1 MQSIPLE
8 EYIALRRLLNCKHI
22 GIVRLRSMID
32 AIGSGTQL
40 IDTPPKNL
48 LHIEKMTDLVIKG
61 FIEGA
66 KNGEND
72 ADYKKEYEYVTSISG
87 SILAY
92 GQPGYPSSLSNIYD
106 PPVLLYVVGELTE
119 QDKKSLAIV
128 GSRTPSPYGLKTAS
142 DFSRDL
148 VSEGFTVISGLAR
161 GIDTTAHKA
170 ALSAGG
176 RTIAVL
182 GSGFKN
188 IYPSENK
195 KLAKDISTSGAV
207 ITEFAPDTKPDA
219 INFPARNRI
228 ISGLSLGSLIVETAE
243 KGGALHTAA
252 FAIDQGREVFAIPGN
267 INSLKSG
274 GTNRLIQDGNAKLVM
289 NVADI
294 LIEFKIVPKSNPD
307 PAPVL
312 QLSDLS
318 MFEEKIYTTIG
329 FEPLHID
336 QISSLTGLNISEC
349 LINLL
354 QLEFKGLVR
363 QQPGKNFVRI

>member
-22 GIVRLRSMID
+22 EIVRLRSMID

-72 ADYKKEYEYVTSISG
+72 ADYKKEYEYITSISG
-87 SILAY
+87 SVLAY

-267 INSLKSG
+267 IN
-274 GTNRLIQDGNAKLVM
+274 
-289 NVADI
+289 
-294 LIEFKIVPKSNPD
+294 
-307 PAPVL
+307 
-312 QLSDLS
+312 
-318 MFEEKIYTTIG
+318 
-329 FEPLHID
+329 
-336 QISSLTGLNISEC
+336 
-349 LINLL
+349 
-354 QLEFKGLVR
+354 
-363 QQPGKNFVRI
+363 

>member
-1 MQSIPLE
+1 
-8 EYIALRRLLNCKHI
+8 
-22 GIVRLRSMID
+22 MI
-32 AIGSGTQL
+32 
-40 IDTPPKNL
+40 
-48 LHIEKMTDLVIKG
+48 
-61 FIEGA
+61 
-66 KNGEND
+66 
-72 ADYKKEYEYVTSISG
+72 
-87 SILAY
+87 
-92 GQPGYPSSLSNIYD
+92 
-106 PPVLLYVVGELTE
+106 E
-119 QDKKSLAIV
+119 QDKKALAIV
-128 GSRTPSPYGLKTAS
+128 GSRTPSPYGTKTAS

-148 VSEGFTVISGLAR
+148 VNEGFTVISGLAR

-274 GTNRLIQDGNAKLVM
+274 GTNRLIQDGNAKLVL

-294 LIEFKIVPKSNPD
+294 LIEFKIVPKSTPE
-307 PAPVL
+307 PTPVI
-312 QLSDLS
+312 QLSELS

-336 QISSLTGLNISEC
+336 QISGITGLNISEC